1 VLSKKE
7 RERRGEREWKK
18 EKIEMIKKRRE
29 GSKRTREEWKAY

>member
-18 EKIEMIKKRRE
+18 EKIEMIKKRR
-29 GSKRTREEWKAY
+29 KK